1 MKNHLIIIGLSALL
15 AGCSC
20 TPPTKAAK
28 EICTGTKKPYKIQGK
43 AYHPQDHYD
52 YDEDGVAS
60 WYGPGFHQRPTS
72 CGSIYDMH
80 SYTAAH
86 KTLPI
91 PSVVEVT
98 NLENGKNLKLVIN
111 DRGPFVDDRIID
123 LSKKAAQELGTHNK
137 GLVRVR
143 VRAIPEESKDLAAY
157 LKRYGRYGI
166 DPAGRKW
173 DEIYFQEIAGKSP
186 TEEVMAEDPAIVKAV
201 MRSNSHHPPVLQNTV
216 MHSNQH
222 QFRPQNLTFTREEEV
237 IFEELLD
244 TPPSPPVKKSA
255 SKPQTKSNASGRH
268 FIQVGSFV
276 QKANADRLKQRLAR
290 HGKAAIVRDKQSG
303 NMYSIKLGPYSTRQ
317 LAQQKLNLVETEGHH
332 GARLIRN

>member
-1 MKNHLIIIGLSALL
+1 MKNKLLIMGLAALL

-20 TPPTKAAK
+20 TPPPKAAK
-28 EICTGTKKPYKIQGK
+28 EICTGTKKSYTVQGK
-43 AYHPQDHYD
+43 SYHPQDHYD
-52 YDEDGVAS
+52 YDENGIAS
-60 WYGPGFHQRPTS
+60 WYGPGFHKRPTS

-123 LSKKAAQELGTHNK
+123 LSKKAAEELGTHTK
-137 GLVRVR
+137 GLARVRVR
-143 VRAIPEESKDLAAY
+143 VIPEESRALATY
-157 LKRYGRYGI
+157 LKQYGRYGI

-186 TEEVMAEDPAIVKAV
+186 AEEVMAEDPAIVKAV
-201 MRSNSHHPPVLQNTV
+201 MRSDSHHQPVLQNTV

-222 QFRPQNLTFTREEEV
+222 HFKSQNLTFTRDEEI
-237 IFEELLD
+237 IFEDLLD
-244 TPPSPPVKKSA
+244 TPPAQRVKKPAPHTAVKSSA
-255 SKPQTKSNASGRH
+255 SGGH

-276 QKANADRLKQRLAR
+276 QKTNADRLKQRLAK
-290 HGKAAIVRDKQSG
+290 HGKAAVVRDKQSG

-317 LAQQKLNLVETEGHH
+317 LAKRKLNLVENEGHH